1 MSTVVRKP
9 PKFPESQD
17 KENPW
22 GIWRKNYIEYLEDE
36 AQKEDGAAKSRGF
49 YSVEIERAQ
58 TRARVLRE
66 VLEDLRAGG

>member
-9 PKFPESQD
+9 PKFPEPDNS
-17 KENPW
+17 ENPW
-22 GIWRKNYIEYLEDE
+22 GVWRKNYIEYLEAE
-36 AQKEDGAAKSRGF
+36 AQKEDRAAKSRGF